1 MKSSEYYLLAVF
13 AAVVEERK
21 YTKVAKR
28 LGITQPSVSQSVAKL
43 REIYNDP
50 LFIREKLGV
59 RPTEFALE
67 IYPDIADAISRL
79 EALSATRTQFDPKS
93 SKRVFRISTI
103 SLFEHTLIPDLF
115 RMVEEEAPHVTL
127 LVENHCTKK
136 TKDMLRGGSI
146 DIAIEGV
153 VNPPPFIKSQTFYD
167 DELVVVCGKS
177 HPLFSKGTISKE
189 EFLNNQ
195 HITLSSLSDNA
206 SFFESFSLNCLEVL
220 RKRKV
225 KRQVASYWGL
235 LSSVKDSDSLAIFS
249 RKMVVSNIDLFNLKI
264 LENDFISQKVSASI
278 YWSKSRNADPS
289 IVWLINKVKEASI
302 CSL

>member
-1 MKSSEYYLLAVF
+1 MRSSEYHLLAVF

-43 REIYNDP
+43 RDIYNDP

-115 RMVEEEAPHVTL
+115 RRVEEDAPHITL
-127 LVENHCTKK
+127 LVENHCTQK

-153 VNPPPFIKSQTFYD
+153 VKTPPSIKSQRFYD
-167 DELVVVCGKS
+167 DELVVVCDKNNS
-177 HPLFSKGTISKE
+177 LFSKGTISKE

-195 HITLSSLSDNA
+195 HITLSSLSDNT
-206 SFFESFSLNCLEVL
+206 SFFENFSLNCLEIL

-249 RKMVVSNIDLFNLKI
+249 RKIATSNIDLFNLKI
-264 LENDFISQKVSASI
+264 LENDFIDQKVEASI
-278 YWSKSRNADPS
+278 YWSKSRNVDPS

-302 CSL
+302 YSL

>member
-1 MKSSEYYLLAVF
+1 MKSSEYHLLAVF

-28 LGITQPSVSQSVAKL
+28 LGITQPSVSQSVTKL
-43 REIYNDP
+43 RDIYNDP

-79 EALSATRTQFDPKS
+79 DALSATRTQFDPKS

-103 SLFEHTLIPDLF
+103 SLFEHTLIPNLF
-115 RMVEEEAPHVTL
+115 RRVEEEAPHVTL
-127 LVENHCTKK
+127 LVENHSTKE

-153 VNPPPFIKSQTFYD
+153 VKTPPFIKSQTFYD
-167 DELVVVCGKS
+167 DELVVVCGKN
-177 HPLFSKGTISKE
+177 HPLFSKGTISEE

-206 SFFESFSLNCLEVL
+206 NFFESFSPHSVELLK
-220 RKRKV
+220 KRRV

-235 LSSVKDSDSLAIFS
+235 LSSVKNSDSLAIFS
-249 RKMVVSNIDLFNLKI
+249 RKMAVSNIDLFNLKI
-264 LENDFISQKVSASI
+264 LDNDFIDQKVEASI
-278 YWSKSRNADPS
+278 YWSKSRNVDPS